1 MGDFYEY
8 RSNSINLPSKSPGIL
23 VHELGHAVD
32 FNEHPSDSYLR
43 GLAGGTYRRFAPT
56 LWKEH
61 AAWNKGKNRFLE
73 GAAMQKLDPKLVQD
87 TLQSM
92 NQTRP
97 IGLGSYWGARLG
109 SIAGAGLGGIGALA
123 LAQGTNRISPAL
135 PIIGSGLGMA
145 LGIPAGMGIGRYFGH
160 AKERAS
166 DEERQNNLNIYA
178 QAIAKKHGISP
189 NEALE
194 ELNGMLKA
202 VTKKKQAA

>member
-1 MGDFYEY
+1 
-8 RSNSINLPSKSPGIL
+8 
-23 VHELGHAVD
+23 
-32 FNEHPSDSYLR
+32 
-43 GLAGGTYRRFAPT
+43 
-56 LWKEH
+56 
-61 AAWNKGKNRFLE
+61 
-73 GAAMQKLDPKLVQD
+73 MQKLDPKLVQD

-202 VTKKKQAA
+202 VTKKKKAA